1 MVLIRRRGC
10 FVGVDIAAAKDE
22 EGRRDGLPVGASI
35 GHVLNPKKG
44 FGDLSY
50 LIRWLNK
57 QNLPGE
63 APADWVVMLLKI
75 AERDGRSVYVY
86 DEDGPDQWTVTLTRT
101 GLKVLPAS

>member
-1 MVLIRRRGC
+1 MTVYLWALYRPRL
-10 FVGVDIAAAKDE
+10 E
-22 EGRRDGLPVGASI
+22 
-35 GHVLNPKKG
+35 PKKG

-57 QNLPGE
+57 QDLPGE

>member
-1 MVLIRRRGC
+1 MLAWTLQRR
-10 FVGVDIAAAKDE
+10 KTK
-22 EGRRDGLPVGASI
+22 RDGVTVYLWALYRPR
-35 GHVLNPKKG
+35 LEPKKG

-57 QNLPGE
+57 QDLPGE

>member
-1 MVLIRRRGC
+1 MFCWRGHCSGARRRGN
-10 FVGVDIAAAKDE
+10 GVTVYLWALYRPRLE
-22 EGRRDGLPVGASI
+22 
-35 GHVLNPKKG
+35 PKKG

-57 QNLPGE
+57 QDLPGE

-75 AERDGRSVYVY
+75 AEREGRSVYVY